1 MVQHTIYNKKP
12 DKDHMNNPR
21 HNRLTSSAPLA
32 AKLRW
37 PASLGVLLGIGLT
50 LSAGAQG
57 VDGVSPAPKNPGDNG
72 IITPETAPFVKVEDA
87 SNEAPKSEAPK
98 PEEPKT
104 EEAKPEEPKAE
115 VPKQEAP
122 VPPVVSAEEANLNAV
137 LITSLEGLAFG
148 STPESAMAL
157 GNVSGLVATEDLQ
170 LLNTTEFLAKVANNY
185 LRRPVTLASINALN
199 REVVAYF
206 KDKGFPV
213 VDVIV
218 PEQDITAGTLRFI
231 VLQARLGEIR
241 VEGNKWFSDEL
252 LASQI
257 RTAPGAPLAS
267 KAIFDDLNWLNQN
280 PFRRVGLVYARG
292 SEVGTTDVVLQVE
305 DRRPFRFY
313 AGYENSGNKATGDNR
328 WLAGVNWGNAF
339 GLDHQFNYQFTMAD
353 NLDDFYAHS
362 GSYVIPLPW
371 RHTLTIYGAY
381 ANSSAEIIAGTL
393 NADGESYS
401 TGFRYSIPLA
411 AKMKLNHELFFGYDY
426 KFSSNALIFGPTTS
440 AADKTEVSQF
450 NLGYSANL
458 RDKFG
463 STAITATGFISPGN
477 MTPHNENSDFT
488 AVGPLTSA
496 DYSYGRLTLERVT
509 RLPLDFSL
517 VANITGQLST
527 GNLLVSEQL
536 GAGGYATLRG
546 YDERE
551 ANAEEGFI
559 SSVEIRTPSIPVFSA
574 DSQLQLLAFWDHAE
588 LYRHDPVAGS
598 PDDYF
603 LSSAGVGLRY
613 SFSTYLSLRAD
624 YGWQLKKTSLGDYG
638 DSRGHVG
645 VIVSY

>member
-1 MVQHTIYNKKP
+1 
-12 DKDHMNNPR
+12 MNNPGF
-21 HNRLTSSAPLA
+21 NRPTAITPPA

-37 PASLGVLLGIGLT
+37 PAPLSVLLGLGLT

-57 VDGVSPAPKNPGDNG
+57 TDGVSPAPKSPADNG
-72 IITPETAPFVKVEDA
+72 IVTPETAPFVKVEDTTGA
-87 SNEAPKSEAPK
+87 PPAEAPKSETPK
-98 PEEPKT
+98 PEEA
-104 EEAKPEEPKAE
+104 AKSEEPK
-115 VPKQEAP
+115 VEAAKP
-122 VPPVVSAEEANLNAV
+122 VETPPPVVSAEEAKLNAV
-137 LITSLEGLAFG
+137 LITSLEGIAFG
-148 STPESAMAL
+148 STPESAKAL
-157 GNVSGLVATEDLQ
+157 GNVAGLVATEDLQ
-170 LLNTTEFLAKVANNY
+170 ILNTTEFLATVANNY

-199 REVVAYF
+199 RDVVAFF
-206 KDKGFPV
+206 KAKGFPV

-218 PEQDITAGTLRFI
+218 PEQDITEGTLRFI
-231 VLQARLGEIR
+231 VLKARLGEIR

-267 KAIFDDLNWLNQN
+267 KTIFDDLNWLNQN

-313 AGYENSGNKATGDNR
+313 TGYENSGNKATGDNR

-339 GLDHQFNYQFTMAD
+339 GLDHQLNYQFTMAD

-362 GSYVIPLPW
+362 GSYVVPLPW
-371 RHTLTIYGAY
+371 RHTLTVYGAY
-381 ANSSAEIIAGTL
+381 ANSTAEVFAGLIT
-393 NADGESYS
+393 AEGESYS
-401 TGFRYSIPLA
+401 SGFRYSIPLA
-411 AKMKLNHELFFGYDY
+411 AKLKLNHELFFGYDY
-426 KFSSNALIFGPTTS
+426 KFSSNALVVGS
-440 AADKTEVSQF
+440 ATDPAKKTEISQF
-450 NLGYSANL
+450 NAGYSANL
-458 RDKFG
+458 RDQLG
-463 STAITATGFISPGN
+463 STAITATGFVSPGN
-477 MTPHNENSDFT
+477 MTPHNEDGDFAAASSDN
-488 AVGPLTSA
+488 SA
-496 DYSYGRLTLERVT
+496 DADYVYGRLTLERVT

-517 VANITGQLST
+517 VANITGQLSS

-551 ANAEEGFI
+551 ANGEEGFV
-559 SSVEIRTPSIPVFSA
+559 STVEVRTPAIPIFSA

-588 LYRHDPVAGS
+588 LYRHDYLSATGS
-598 PDDYF
+598 PPNDYS
-603 LSSAGVGLRY
+603 LNSAGVGLRY

>member
-1 MVQHTIYNKKP
+1 
-12 DKDHMNNPR
+12 MNT
-21 HNRLTSSAPLA
+21 RLTTSTPLA

-37 PASLGVLLGIGLT
+37 HTPVSVLLGLGLT
-50 LSAGAQG
+50 LAAGAQG
-57 VDGVSPAPKNPGDNG
+57 TDGVSPAPKSPGETG
-72 IITPETAPFVKVEDA
+72 IVTPETTPFVKVEDTTAPTPPA
-87 SNEAPKSEAPK
+87 SEAVSATAEAPK
-98 PEEPKT
+98 PA
-104 EEAKPEEPKAE
+104 EAL
-115 VPKQEAP
+115 
-122 VPPVVSAEEANLNAV
+122 PPVVAEDTAKLNAV

-148 STPESAMAL
+148 STPESATAL
-157 GNVSGLVATEDLQ
+157 GNVSGVVATEDLP
-170 LLNTTEFLAKVANNY
+170 LLNSTEFLAAVAHNH

-199 REVVAYF
+199 REVVAFF
-206 KDKGFPV
+206 KAKGLPV

-267 KAIFDDLNWLNQN
+267 KSIFDDLNWLNQN

-292 SEVGTTDVVLQVE
+292 SEVGTTDLVLQVE

-313 AGYENSGNKATGDNR
+313 AGYENSGNQATGDNR
-328 WLAGVNWGNAF
+328 WLAGANWGNAF
-339 GLDHQFNYQFTMAD
+339 GLDHQLNYQFTMAD
-353 NLDDFYAHS
+353 KYEDFYAHS
-362 GSYVIPLPW
+362 GSYVVPLPW
-371 RHTLTIYGAY
+371 RHTLTIYAAY
-381 ANSSAEIIAGTL
+381 ANSTAEVFAGLLT
-393 NADGESYS
+393 AEGESYS
-401 TGFRYSIPLA
+401 SGFRYAIPLA
-411 AKMKLNHELFFGYDY
+411 AKLKLNHELFFGYDY
-426 KFSSNALIFGPTTS
+426 KFSSNALTAGPTTDP
-440 AADKTEVSQF
+440 ATKTEISQF
-450 NLGYSANL
+450 NVGYSANL
-458 RDKFG
+458 RDNFG
-463 STAITATGFISPGN
+463 STAITATGFVSPGS

-536 GAGGYATLRG
+536 GAGGYSSLRG

-559 SSVEIRTPSIPVFSA
+559 SSVEIRTPSMPIFSA

-588 LYRHDPVAGS
+588 LYRHDSTGVG
-598 PDDYF
+598 PDDYS

-613 SFSTYLSLRAD
+613 SFAANLSLRAD
-624 YGWQLKKTSLGDYG
+624 YGWQLKKTTLGDYG

-645 VIVSY
+645 VVVSY